1 VLITDSSSYKTI
13 AIARFLKESYEDTRV
28 VSTSPSARFKVV
40 RSRYFD
46 DVAIIH
52 SHPHQIDNYVSEL
65 ESIISSCSA
74 EIAIPVNSEEIRAV
88 MARREKLGPPFGYLG
103 TLQNYQILDNKKLF
117 FDAVRQL
124 NLPHP
129 KVFDSLDASLPLII
143 KPRIGSSSG
152 GVMYI
157 HDEQTRTAA
166 RQKLFTQPDEFLIQ
180 EFVQGEGVGFEGY
193 VHDGQMVKRFAH
205 RRLIEYPV
213 SGGSSV
219 LRETYPYG
227 DVELMESFCIQILEI
242 VPWSGFVMFEFKRS
256 QDGEIRIIECNPRVW
271 GSIHQGLNS
280 GVNFFAPLLGEAIIS
295 PADRTR
301 TELFPL
307 SFIAAVTAVPRG
319 NWHVIRK
326 YLTNFR
332 KSRHDISVLADPL
345 GFISLMWQYL

>member
-1 VLITDSSSYKTI
+1 MV
-13 AIARFLKESYEDTRV
+13 IARFLKETYKDIRV
-28 VSTSPSARFKVV
+28 VSTNQSAISKVV
-40 RSRYFD
+40 HSKYFD
-46 DVAIIH
+46 DVVVVH
-52 SHPHQIDNYVSEL
+52 SHPHQTDDYVSEL
-65 ESIISSCSA
+65 LLTISSCSVD
-74 EIAIPVNSEEIRAV
+74 IAIPVNSDEIRAI
-88 MARREKLGPPFGYLG
+88 MACREILGSPFSHLG
-103 TLQNYQILDNKKLF
+103 TLQQYQILDDKKLF

-129 KVFDSLDASLPLII
+129 KVYESLDAPLPLII

-152 GVMYI
+152 GIMYI
-157 HDEQTRTAA
+157 HDEQARTAA
-166 RQKLFTQPDEFLIQ
+166 RNILSDRPGEFLIQ
-180 EFVQGEGVGFEGY
+180 EFVEGEGVGYAGY
-193 VHDGQMVKRFAH
+193 VLDGQIVNRFAH
-205 RRLIEYPV
+205 RRLIEYPI

-227 DVELMESFCIQILEI
+227 DLELMESFCIQILEI

-307 SFIAAVTAVPRG
+307 SFIAAVTAFPRG
-319 NWHVIRK
+319 EWHVIRK

-345 GFISLMWQYL
+345 GFISLLWQYL